1 MSNPTLPETAQPP
14 VASSAGAPTTAEIM
28 LQMQQQQLEMQK
40 QMTAL
45 MAQLPQL
52 LPAHNQTSK
61 SRAKL
66 TRPIIDA
73 DTTDNRWII
82 FKDEWQRYK
91 DMAGLTNVNDIRN
104 ELRAAC
110 SQKVNEMLFNFVGPD
125 PLQTAT
131 EDNLLDFIKSVAVKA
146 VHPEVYRQHFY
157 NLKQSDGETI
167 TSFISRLKA
176 QAMLC
181 RFQCAGTCGDNNCT
195 PSYAEEMIRS
205 QLIAGLRNS
214 SHQSKVLSEME
225 VLKTL
230 NQLTTRLLTL
240 EATERASSE
249 FQLPHQTVSDVSSV
263 KSKPLPKPPTN
274 KPCAGCGKPFHPK
287 GRATCPAYGKAC
299 RNCNKL
305 NHFANVCRSSKVAAI
320 PSSAQEESSDL
331 LLTSV
336 NSIAPL

>member
-1 MSNPTLPETAQPP
+1 
-14 VASSAGAPTTAEIM
+14 M

-40 QMTAL
+40 QMTTL
-45 MAQLPQL
+45 FAQLPSL
-52 LPAHNQTSK
+52 LPASSSSGSK

-73 DTTDNRWII
+73 DATDNRWII

-91 DMAGLTNVNDIRN
+91 EMAGLSNLQDIRN

-125 PLQTAT
+125 ALQTAS
-131 EDNLLDFIKSVAVKA
+131 ENDLLGFIKSVAVKT
-146 VHPEVYRQHFY
+146 VHPELYRQHFY
-157 NLKQSDGETI
+157 NLKQGDGETV

-181 RFQCAGTCGDNNCT
+181 RFNYTGTCGDNGCT

-225 VLKTL
+225 ILKTL
-230 NQLTTRLLTL
+230 SRLTTRLLTL
-240 EATERASSE
+240 ESTERASSE
-249 FQLPHQTVSDVSSV
+249 FQSSHQIISDVSSV
-263 KSKPLPKPPTN
+263 TSKLPPRPHTN
-274 KPCAGCGKPFHPK
+274 NKACAGCGKHFHPK
-287 GRATCPAYGKAC
+287 GRSTCPAYGKTC
-299 RNCNKL
+299 RNCNKM
-305 NHFANVCRSSKVAAI
+305 NHFANVCRSPKTATVELSTNEPV
-320 PSSAQEESSDL
+320 DL
-331 LLTSV
+331 LLSAV
-336 NSIAPL
+336 DSASPL